1 MAKQRKLPG
10 TAYETEAAF
19 YAALARADIEALMA
33 LWAEDEDIACIH
45 PGAPRLVGYA
55 AIRASWEEIFKQG
68 GVLIHP
74 VSVGS
79 VQNLMM
85 AIHHVVEELKRAE
98 SDLQNMHVLA
108 TNTYIKTPLG
118 WRIVVH
124 HASIAPGNGTS
135 LPRVGTTLH

>member
-1 MAKQRKLPG
+1 MAKQRKMPS
-10 TAYETEAAF
+10 TADDTEAAF

-68 GVLIHP
+68 SVLIHP

-79 VQNLMM
+79 IQNLMI
-85 AIHHVVEELKRAE
+85 AVHNVIEELKRAE
-98 SDLQNMHVLA
+98 TDHQNIHVLA
-108 TNTYIKTPLG
+108 TNIYMKTPQG
-118 WRIVVH
+118 WRIVLH
-124 HASIAPGNGTS
+124 HASIAPGNAAS
-135 LPRVGTTLH
+135 LRRVNTMLH